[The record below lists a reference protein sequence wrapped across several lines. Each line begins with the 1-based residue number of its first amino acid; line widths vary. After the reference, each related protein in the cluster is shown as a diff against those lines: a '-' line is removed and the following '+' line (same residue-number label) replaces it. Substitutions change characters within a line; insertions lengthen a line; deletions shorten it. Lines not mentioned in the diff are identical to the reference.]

1 MKYFVR
7 MAVVDARFECEVE
20 AESLASAREAAH
32 ENFRDADMG
41 DLCVDDVRGK
51 IVYIQDESGNFLEEG
66 GAIYENSRS

>member
-20 AESLASAREAAH
+20 AESLAAARESAL
-32 ENFRDADMG
+32 ENFRNADMG
-41 DLCVDDVRGK
+41 DLCVDDVRGE

-66 GAIYENSRS
+66 GAIYANPCC